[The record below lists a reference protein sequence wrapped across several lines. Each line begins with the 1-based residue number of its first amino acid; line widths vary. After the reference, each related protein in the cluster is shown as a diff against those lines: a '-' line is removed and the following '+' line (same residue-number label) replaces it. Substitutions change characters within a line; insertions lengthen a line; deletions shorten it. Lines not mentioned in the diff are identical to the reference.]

1 MTNEDVRK
9 LLGGYATNTL
19 TESERKALFDA
30 ALEDQEL
37 FNALQDEQA
46 LRELLAD
53 PASRQQIR
61 GALLKPAGEKRL
73 PWTRPWMWG
82 SAAGAIAA
90 AVLIVAVIQRSAP
103 QTETLRVES
112 SQESAKAV
120 LPEPASNAVKEP
132 RESPAPPPA
141 PRFIGPA
148 VTAERAERAAPV
160 DTPAAPPPAAMPAT
174 PPSVT
179 VPDQIISQ
187 ASEQVQLAPAK
198 TDGQLQ
204 NQAPPAGVTKQFLG
218 GFGGAIPNY
227 NGPLVRYSLLKRDAN
242 GVDSTLPSG
251 EQLKPGDAIRL
262 RVTPGAPGYL
272 ALYQLDKSGESR
284 RVFPATDVAIPVLAN
299 ISYTMPAGPI
309 LVTDTDAGLRIVLA
323 PAPLSGGTPSKV
335 APQAASAMKAQSL
348 AIAPAPLV
356 VDIPFGAKTAR

>member
-61 GALLKPAGEKRL
+61 AALLKPAGEKRF
-73 PWTRPWMWG
+73 PWTRPWVWG

-132 RESPAPPPA
+132 RESPAPPRA

-148 VTAERAERAAPV
+148 VTAPAEPVERAAPPAPLPI
-160 DTPAAPPPAAMPAT
+160 DTPAT

-204 NQAPPAGVTKQFLG
+204 NQAPPDGVTKQFLA
-218 GFGGAIPNY
+218 GFSGAVPKY
-227 NGPLVRYSLLKRDAN
+227 SGPLVRYSLLKRDAN
-242 GVDSTLPSG
+242 GVDSTLPSSD
-251 EQLKPGDAIRL
+251 QLKPGDAIRL
-262 RVTPGAPGYL
+262 TVTPGAQGYL

-299 ISYTMPAGPI
+299 ISYTIPPAPI
-309 LVTDTDAGLRIVLA
+309 LVRDTDAGLRIVLA
-323 PAPLSGGTPSKV
+323 PALLSGGAPSKV
-335 APQAASAMKAQSL
+335 AAPQAARALKAQSV

-356 VDIPFGAKTAR
+356 VDISFGAKTAR